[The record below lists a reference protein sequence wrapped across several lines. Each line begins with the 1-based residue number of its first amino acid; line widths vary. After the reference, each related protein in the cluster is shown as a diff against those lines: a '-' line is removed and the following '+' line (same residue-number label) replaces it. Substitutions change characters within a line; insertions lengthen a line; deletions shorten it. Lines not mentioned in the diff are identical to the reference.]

1 MRPLKL
7 TISGF
12 GPYAGTQEL
21 DFSRLGTGGLYLITG
36 DTGAG
41 KTTIFDAITYALFG
55 EASGDSRDAS
65 MLRSKY
71 AAPDTPTYVELTFD
85 YGGKSYQVKRSPEY
99 TRAKTRGTGNTK
111 QAATAELIYPD
122 GNVVTKLKEVNT
134 AIRDI
139 IGLTRAQFSQI
150 AMISQGDF
158 RKLLQAGTEERQ
170 KIFRDIF
177 RTKFYDLLQSK
188 LKENVLAVG
197 REKDEISRSIGQYMH
212 SVTCKED
219 SVYSPDVEKARA
231 GQLPMA
237 EFQKV
242 LEAILEEDTGAEKKL
257 DSDLDAVEKELDAVK
272 EQLTK
277 AEAYQKEKT
286 ELFGKQEQERA
297 LSTQLQEAKGAKD
310 AAKDTEP
317 QQRELTNRLAQ
328 WELLLPKYDDLN
340 TLEAKLTTAKKDLA
354 DAMRKRET
362 AQALQAQLNV
372 EIQSLKEEHSQLSSA
387 EAQKERFSNQL
398 SNANERKEKFTKL
411 LSEIKSFN
419 AEQEKLNELQQAFQ
433 AALATSSRLLQIYN
447 DKNTAFLREQAGMM
461 ASNLEEGKPCPVCG
475 SIHHPV
481 LAALSQDA
489 PSEADVK
496 HAKKKYEDA
505 DKETQLASQKASK
518 QNGTVETARG
528 ALLKTVSDLLPG
540 TSLEEASAAAE
551 KNANALQEEI
561 DGLKK
566 ELAEMEKSIQRKQE
580 LDTQIPGKEKKYQE
594 AANDY
599 TDADT
604 EIKVLSG
611 SIDTLETRIA
621 ELRSELPFPDKA
633 AAKAQQEADREQLD
647 KLKQAQAEANEK
659 YSACDKELTGVR
671 SAIAQLGQQLAD
683 QPEWDTEAL
692 TTQKNDMTL
701 RRDKLRKAQ
710 EDVRHRNK
718 NNTTAKNNIHDNA
731 SVLADLEQQYA
742 WMKALSDTAN
752 GDVSGKQKI
761 KLETYIQRAYFD
773 QILMRANIR
782 LQKMSGGQYD
792 LKRRD
797 TVDGYKSQSGLE
809 LDIVDHI
816 NASERSVN
824 TLSGGESFLA
834 SLALALGLSDEVQMS
849 TGIRLDTLFVDEG
862 FGSLD
867 PEALNKAYNTLASL
881 TEGNRLVGI
890 ISHVAELK
898 ERIDRQIVVSK
909 KPSGGSTAEIIA

>member
-197 REKDEISRSIGQYMH
+197 REKDEISRSIGQYMR

-219 SVYSPDVEKARA
+219 SVYSPDAEKARA

-242 LEAILEEDTGAEKKL
+242 LEAILKEDADTQKQL

-277 AEAYQKEKT
+277 AEAYQKAKT

-518 QNGTVETARG
+518 QNGTVETARE

-540 TSLEEASAAAE
+540 TSLEEASAAAKKE
-551 KNANALQEEI
+551 AAEI
-561 DGLKK
+561 QSEINGLNK
-566 ELAEMEKSIQRKQE
+566 ELAEIKEKIQRKQALE
-580 LDTQIPGKEKKYQE
+580 KQIPSKEEEYQK
-594 AANDY
+594 AVNAY

-604 EIKVLSG
+604 KIKLCNG
-611 SIDTLETRIA
+611 SIEALQTQAD

-633 AAKAQQEADREQLD
+633 AAEAQQEADREQLD

-659 YSACDKELTGVR
+659 YSAYDKELTVVQ
-671 SAIAQLGQQLAD
+671 SAIAQLNQRLAD
-683 QPEWDTEAL
+683 QPEWDAEALNEQKEAL
-692 TTQKNDMTL
+692 T
-701 RRDKLRKAQ
+701 LRKTELRNAHGNVSYRITANTGARDHIAAQ
-710 EDVRHRNK
+710 
-718 NNTTAKNNIHDNA
+718 A
-731 SVLADLEQQYA
+731 STLADLEQQYA

-909 KPSGGSTAEIIA
+909 KPSGGSTAEIIV

>member
-1 MRPLKL
+1 MRPLRL

-55 EASGDSRDAS
+55 EASGDSRNAS

-197 REKDEISRSIGQYMH
+197 REKDEIFRSIGQYMH

-362 AQALQAQLNV
+362 AQALQAQLNA

-387 EAQKERFSNQL
+387 EAQKERFSNRL
-398 SNANERKEKFTKL
+398 SNASDRKEKFTKL
-411 LSEIKSFN
+411 LSEIKDFN

-433 AALATSSRLLQIYN
+433 AALATSSRFLQVYN

-518 QNGTVETARG
+518 QNGTVETARE

-540 TSLEEASAAAE
+540 TSLEEASAAAKKE
-551 KNANALQEEI
+551 AAEI
-561 DGLKK
+561 QSEINGLNK
-566 ELAEMEKSIQRKQE
+566 ELAEIKEKIQRKQALE
-580 LDTQIPGKEKKYQE
+580 KQIPSKEEEYQK
-594 AANDY
+594 AVNAY

-604 EIKVLSG
+604 KIKLCNG
-611 SIDTLETRIA
+611 SIEALQTQAD

-633 AAKAQQEADREQLD
+633 AAKAQQETDREQLD

-659 YSACDKELTGVR
+659 YSAYDKELTGVR

-692 TTQKNDMTL
+692 NEQKEALTL
-701 RRDKLRKAQ
+701 RKTELRNAQGNVSYRITANTGARDHIAAQ
-710 EDVRHRNK
+710 
-718 NNTTAKNNIHDNA
+718 A
-731 SVLADLEQQYA
+731 STLADLEQQYA

-761 KLETYIQRAYFD
+761 KLETYIQGAYFD

-909 KPSGGSTAEIIA
+909 KPSGGSTAEIIV

>member
-111 QAATAELIYPD
+111 QAATAELIYPN

-219 SVYSPDVEKARA
+219 SVYSPDAEKARA

-297 LSTQLQEAKGAKD
+297 LSTQLQETKGAKD

-398 SNANERKEKFTKL
+398 SNANDRKEKFTKL

-518 QNGTVETARG
+518 QNGTVETARE

-540 TSLEEASAAAE
+540 TSLEEASAAAKKE
-551 KNANALQEEI
+551 AAEI
-561 DGLKK
+561 QSEINGLNK
-566 ELAEMEKSIQRKQE
+566 ELAEIKEKIQRKQALE
-580 LDTQIPGKEKKYQE
+580 KQIPSKEEEYQK
-594 AANDY
+594 AVNAY

-604 EIKVLSG
+604 KIKLCNG
-611 SIDTLETRIA
+611 SIEALQMQAD

-659 YSACDKELTGVR
+659 YSAYDKELTGVR

-692 TTQKNDMTL
+692 NEQKEALTL
-701 RRDKLRKAQ
+701 RKTELRNAQGNVSYRITANTGARDHIAAQ
-710 EDVRHRNK
+710 
-718 NNTTAKNNIHDNA
+718 A
-731 SVLADLEQQYA
+731 STLADLEQQYA

-761 KLETYIQRAYFD
+761 KLETYIQGAYFD

-909 KPSGGSTAEIIA
+909 KPSGGSTAEIIV

>member
-36 DTGAG
+36 DTGSG

-398 SNANERKEKFTKL
+398 SNASDRKEKFTKL

-518 QNGTVETARG
+518 QNGTVETARE

-540 TSLEEASAAAE
+540 TSLEEASAAAKKE
-551 KNANALQEEI
+551 AAEI
-561 DGLKK
+561 QSEINGLNK
-566 ELAEMEKSIQRKQE
+566 ELAEIKEKIQRKQALE
-580 LDTQIPGKEKKYQE
+580 KQIPSKEEEYQK
-594 AANDY
+594 AVNAY

-604 EIKVLSG
+604 KIKLCNG
-611 SIDTLETRIA
+611 SIEALQTQAD

-671 SAIAQLGQQLAD
+671 SAIAQLSQQLAD

-692 TTQKNDMTL
+692 NEQKEALTL
-701 RRDKLRKAQ
+701 RKTELRNAQGNVSYRITANTGARDHIAAQ
-710 EDVRHRNK
+710 
-718 NNTTAKNNIHDNA
+718 A
-731 SVLADLEQQYA
+731 STLADLEQQYA

-797 TVDGYKSQSGLE
+797 TVDGYKSQSGLD

-909 KPSGGSTAEIIA
+909 KPSGGSTAEIVV

>member
-85 YGGKSYQVKRSPEY
+85 YGGKSYQVRRSPEY

-197 REKDEISRSIGQYMH
+197 REKDEISRSIGQYMR

-219 SVYSPDVEKARA
+219 SVYSPDAEKAQA

-242 LEAILEEDTGAEKKL
+242 LEAILKEDADTQKQL

-277 AEAYQKEKT
+277 AEAYQKAKT

-328 WELLLPKYDDLN
+328 WALLLPKYDDLN

-518 QNGTVETARG
+518 QNGTVETARE

-540 TSLEEASAAAE
+540 TSLEDASAAAKKE
-551 KNANALQEEI
+551 AAEI
-561 DGLKK
+561 QSEINGLNK
-566 ELAEMEKSIQRKQE
+566 ELAEIKEKIQRKQALE
-580 LDTQIPGKEKKYQE
+580 KQIPSKEEEYQK
-594 AANDY
+594 AVNAY

-604 EIKVLSG
+604 KIKLCNG
-611 SIDTLETRIA
+611 SIEALQTQAD
-621 ELRSELPFPDKA
+621 ELRSELPSPDKA

-659 YSACDKELTGVR
+659 YSAYDKELTGVR

-692 TTQKNDMTL
+692 NEQKEALTL
-701 RRDKLRKAQ
+701 RKTELRNAHGNVSYRITANTGARDHIAAQ
-710 EDVRHRNK
+710 
-718 NNTTAKNNIHDNA
+718 A
-731 SVLADLEQQYA
+731 STLADLEQQYA

-909 KPSGGSTAEIIA
+909 KPSGGSTAEIVM

>member
-21 DFSRLGTGGLYLITG
+21 DFSRLGTDGLYLITG

-85 YGGKSYQVKRSPEY
+85 YGGKSYQVRRSPEY

-111 QAATAELIYPD
+111 QAATAELIYPN

-197 REKDEISRSIGQYMH
+197 REKDEISRSIGQYMR

-219 SVYSPDVEKARA
+219 SVYSPDAEKARA

-242 LEAILEEDTGAEKKL
+242 LEAILKEDADTQKQL

-277 AEAYQKEKT
+277 AEAYQRAKT

-310 AAKDTEP
+310 TAKDTEP

-340 TLEAKLTTAKKDLA
+340 ALEAKLTTAKKDLA

-387 EAQKERFSNQL
+387 AAQKERFSNQL
-398 SNANERKEKFTKL
+398 SNASDRKEKFTKL

-518 QNGTVETARG
+518 QNGTVETVRE

-540 TSLEEASAAAE
+540 TSLEEASAAAKKE
-551 KNANALQEEI
+551 AAEI
-561 DGLKK
+561 QSEINGLNK
-566 ELAEMEKSIQRKQE
+566 ELAEIKEKIQRKQALE
-580 LDTQIPGKEKKYQE
+580 KQIPSKEEEYQK
-594 AANDY
+594 AVNAY

-604 EIKVLSG
+604 KIKLCNG
-611 SIDTLETRIA
+611 SIEALQTQAD

-633 AAKAQQEADREQLD
+633 AAEAQQEADREQLD

-659 YSACDKELTGVR
+659 YSAYDKELTVVQ
-671 SAIAQLGQQLAD
+671 SAIAQLNQRLAD
-683 QPEWDTEAL
+683 QPEWDAEALNEQKEAL
-692 TTQKNDMTL
+692 T
-701 RRDKLRKAQ
+701 LRKTELRNAHGNVSYRITANTGARDHIAAQ
-710 EDVRHRNK
+710 
-718 NNTTAKNNIHDNA
+718 A
-731 SVLADLEQQYA
+731 STLADLEQQYA

-909 KPSGGSTAEIIA
+909 KPSGGSTAEIIV

>member
-85 YGGKSYQVKRSPEY
+85 YGGKSYQVRRSPEY

-122 GNVVTKLKEVNT
+122 GNIVTKLKEVNT

-197 REKDEISRSIGQYMH
+197 REKDEIFRSIGQYMH

-219 SVYSPDVEKARA
+219 SVYSPDAEKARA

-242 LEAILEEDTGAEKKL
+242 LEAILEEDTSAEKKL

-272 EQLTK
+272 EQLAK

-286 ELFGKQEQERA
+286 ELFGKQEQERV

-387 EAQKERFSNQL
+387 EAQKERLSNRL

-433 AALATSSRLLQIYN
+433 AALATSSRFLQVYN
-447 DKNTAFLREQAGMM
+447 DKNAAFLREQAGMM

-518 QNGTVETARG
+518 QNGTVETARE

-540 TSLEEASAAAE
+540 TSLEDASAAAE

-566 ELAEMEKSIQRKQE
+566 ELAEIKEKIQRKQALE
-580 LDTQIPGKEKKYQE
+580 KQIPSKEEEYQK
-594 AANDY
+594 AVNAY

-604 EIKVLSG
+604 KIKLCNG
-611 SIDTLETRIA
+611 SIEALQTQAD
-621 ELRSELPFPDKA
+621 ELRSELPFSDKA

-659 YSACDKELTGVR
+659 YSAYDKELTVVQ
-671 SAIAQLGQQLAD
+671 SAITQLNQWLAD

-692 TTQKNDMTL
+692 TTQKNDMTS

-761 KLETYIQRAYFD
+761 KLETYIQGAYFD

-909 KPSGGSTAEIIA
+909 KPSGGSTAEIIV

>member
-85 YGGKSYQVKRSPEY
+85 YGRKSYQVKRSPEY

-197 REKDEISRSIGQYMH
+197 REKDEISRSIGQYMR

-219 SVYSPDVEKARA
+219 SVYSPDAEKARA

-242 LEAILEEDTGAEKKL
+242 LEAILKEDADTQKQL

-277 AEAYQKEKT
+277 AEAYQKAKT

-372 EIQSLKEEHSQLSSA
+372 EIQSLKEKHSQLSSA

-398 SNANERKEKFTKL
+398 SNASDRKEKFTKL
-411 LSEIKSFN
+411 LSEIKDFN

-433 AALATSSRLLQIYN
+433 AALATSSRFLQVYN

-518 QNGTVETARG
+518 QNGTVETARE

-540 TSLEEASAAAE
+540 TSLEEASAAAKKE
-551 KNANALQEEI
+551 AAEI
-561 DGLKK
+561 QSEINGLNK
-566 ELAEMEKSIQRKQE
+566 ELAEIKEKIQRKQALE
-580 LDTQIPGKEKKYQE
+580 KQIPSKEEEYQK
-594 AANDY
+594 AVNAY

-604 EIKVLSG
+604 KIKLCNG
-611 SIDTLETRIA
+611 SIEALQMQAD

-659 YSACDKELTGVR
+659 YSAYDKELTGVR

-692 TTQKNDMTL
+692 NEQKEALTL
-701 RRDKLRKAQ
+701 RKSELRNAQGNVSYRITANTGARDHIAAQ
-710 EDVRHRNK
+710 
-718 NNTTAKNNIHDNA
+718 A
-731 SVLADLEQQYA
+731 STLADLEQQYA

-761 KLETYIQRAYFD
+761 KLETYIQGAYFD

-909 KPSGGSTAEIIA
+909 KPSGGSTAEIIV

>member
-71 AAPDTPTYVELTFD
+71 AAPDAPTYVELTFD
-85 YGGKSYQVKRSPEY
+85 YGGKSYQVKRSPKY

-111 QAATAELIYPD
+111 QAATAELVYPN

-197 REKDEISRSIGQYMH
+197 REKDEISRSIGQYMR

-242 LEAILEEDTGAEKKL
+242 LEAIWEEDTGAEKKL

-387 EAQKERFSNQL
+387 EAQKERLSNQL
-398 SNANERKEKFTKL
+398 GNASDRKEKFTKL

-447 DKNTAFLREQAGMM
+447 DKNAAFLREQAGMM
-461 ASNLEEGKPCPVCG
+461 ASNLEEGNPCPVCG

-518 QNGTVETARG
+518 QNGTVETARE

-540 TSLEEASAAAE
+540 TSLEEASAAAKKE
-551 KNANALQEEI
+551 AAEI
-561 DGLKK
+561 QSEINGLNK
-566 ELAEMEKSIQRKQE
+566 ELAEIKEKIQRKQALE
-580 LDTQIPGKEKKYQE
+580 KQIPSKEEEYQK
-594 AANDY
+594 AVNAY

-604 EIKVLSG
+604 KIKLCNG
-611 SIDTLETRIA
+611 SIEALQTQAD
-621 ELRSELPFPDKA
+621 ELRSELPSPDKA

-659 YSACDKELTGVR
+659 YSAYDKELTGVR

-692 TTQKNDMTL
+692 NEQKEALTL
-701 RRDKLRKAQ
+701 RKTELRNAQGNVSYRITANTGARDHIAAQ
-710 EDVRHRNK
+710 
-718 NNTTAKNNIHDNA
+718 A
-731 SVLADLEQQYA
+731 STLADLEQQYA

-761 KLETYIQRAYFD
+761 KLETYIQGAYFD

-909 KPSGGSTAEIIA
+909 KPSGGSTAEIIV

>member
-21 DFSRLGTGGLYLITG
+21 AFSRLGTGGLYLITG

-111 QAATAELIYPD
+111 HAATAELIYPN

-197 REKDEISRSIGQYMH
+197 REKDEISRSIGQYMR

-219 SVYSPDVEKARA
+219 SVYSPDAEKARA

-242 LEAILEEDTGAEKKL
+242 LEAILKEDADTQKQL

-277 AEAYQKEKT
+277 AEVYQKAKT

-297 LSTQLQEAKGAKD
+297 LSTQLQEVKDAKD

-354 DAMRKRET
+354 DAMRKHET

-411 LSEIKSFN
+411 LSEIKDFN

-518 QNGTVETARG
+518 QNGTVETARE

-540 TSLEEASAAAE
+540 TSLEEASAAA
-551 KNANALQEEI
+551 
-561 DGLKK
+561 KK
-566 ELAEMEKSIQRKQE
+566 
-580 LDTQIPGKEKKYQE
+580 
-594 AANDY
+594 
-599 TDADT
+599 
-604 EIKVLSG
+604 
-611 SIDTLETRIA
+611 
-621 ELRSELPFPDKA
+621 RSSRDSVRN
-633 AAKAQQEADREQLD
+633 QW
-647 KLKQAQAEANEK
+647 LKQRT
-659 YSACDKELTGVR
+659 C
-671 SAIAQLGQQLAD
+671 
-683 QPEWDTEAL
+683 
-692 TTQKNDMTL
+692 
-701 RRDKLRKAQ
+701 
-710 EDVRHRNK
+710 RN
-718 NNTTAKNNIHDNA
+718 
-731 SVLADLEQQYA
+731 
-742 WMKALSDTAN
+742 
-752 GDVSGKQKI
+752 
-761 KLETYIQRAYFD
+761 
-773 QILMRANIR
+773 
-782 LQKMSGGQYD
+782 
-792 LKRRD
+792 
-797 TVDGYKSQSGLE
+797 
-809 LDIVDHI
+809 
-816 NASERSVN
+816 
-824 TLSGGESFLA
+824 
-834 SLALALGLSDEVQMS
+834 
-849 TGIRLDTLFVDEG
+849 
-862 FGSLD
+862 
-867 PEALNKAYNTLASL
+867 
-881 TEGNRLVGI
+881 
-890 ISHVAELK
+890 
-898 ERIDRQIVVSK
+898 
-909 KPSGGSTAEIIA
+909 

>member
-1 MRPLKL
+1 MRPLRL

-387 EAQKERFSNQL
+387 EAQKERLSNQL
-398 SNANERKEKFTKL
+398 GNASDRKEKFTKL

-518 QNGTVETARG
+518 QNGTVETARE

-540 TSLEEASAAAE
+540 TSLEEASAAAKKE
-551 KNANALQEEI
+551 AAEI
-561 DGLKK
+561 QSEINGLNK
-566 ELAEMEKSIQRKQE
+566 ELAEIKEKIQRKQALE
-580 LDTQIPGKEKKYQE
+580 KQIPSKEEEYQK
-594 AANDY
+594 AVNAY

-604 EIKVLSG
+604 KIKLCNG
-611 SIDTLETRIA
+611 SIEALQTQAD
-621 ELRSELPFPDKA
+621 ELRSELPSPDKA

-659 YSACDKELTGVR
+659 YSAYDKELTGVR

-692 TTQKNDMTL
+692 NEQKEALTL
-701 RRDKLRKAQ
+701 RKTELRNAQGNVSYRITANTGARDHIAAQ
-710 EDVRHRNK
+710 
-718 NNTTAKNNIHDNA
+718 A
-731 SVLADLEQQYA
+731 STLADLEQQYA

-761 KLETYIQRAYFD
+761 KLETYIQGAYFD

-909 KPSGGSTAEIIA
+909 KPSGGSTAEIIV

>member
-71 AAPDTPTYVELTFD
+71 AAPDAPTYVELTFD

-111 QAATAELIYPD
+111 QAATAELIYPN

-197 REKDEISRSIGQYMH
+197 REKDEISRSIGQYMR

-387 EAQKERFSNQL
+387 EAQKERLSNQL
-398 SNANERKEKFTKL
+398 GNASDRKEKFTKL

-518 QNGTVETARG
+518 QNGTVETARE

-540 TSLEEASAAAE
+540 TSLEDASAAAKKE
-551 KNANALQEEI
+551 AAEI
-561 DGLKK
+561 QSEINGLSK
-566 ELAEMEKSIQRKQE
+566 ELAEIKEKIQRKQALE
-580 LDTQIPGKEKKYQE
+580 KQIPSKEEEYQK
-594 AANDY
+594 AVNAY

-604 EIKVLSG
+604 KIKLCNG
-611 SIDTLETRIA
+611 SIEALQTQAD
-621 ELRSELPFPDKA
+621 ELRSGLPFPDKA

-659 YSACDKELTGVR
+659 YSAYDKELTGVR

-692 TTQKNDMTL
+692 NEQKEALTL
-701 RRDKLRKAQ
+701 RKTELRNAQGNVSYRITANTGARDHIAAQ
-710 EDVRHRNK
+710 
-718 NNTTAKNNIHDNA
+718 A
-731 SVLADLEQQYA
+731 STLADLEQQYA

-909 KPSGGSTAEIIA
+909 KPSGGSTAEIIV

>member
-85 YGGKSYQVKRSPEY
+85 YGGKSYQVRRSPEY

-197 REKDEISRSIGQYMH
+197 REKDEISRSIGQYMR

-219 SVYSPDVEKARA
+219 SVYSPDAEKAQA

-242 LEAILEEDTGAEKKL
+242 LEAILKEDADTQKQL

-277 AEAYQKEKT
+277 AEAYQKAKT

-328 WELLLPKYDDLN
+328 WALLLPKYDDLN

-518 QNGTVETARG
+518 QNGTVETARE

-540 TSLEEASAAAE
+540 TSLEDASAAAKKE
-551 KNANALQEEI
+551 AAEI
-561 DGLKK
+561 QSEINGLNK
-566 ELAEMEKSIQRKQE
+566 ELAEIKEKIQRKQALE
-580 LDTQIPGKEKKYQE
+580 KQIPSKEEEYQK
-594 AANDY
+594 AVNAY

-604 EIKVLSG
+604 KIKLCNG
-611 SIDTLETRIA
+611 SIEALQTQAD
-621 ELRSELPFPDKA
+621 ELRSELPSPDKA

-659 YSACDKELTGVR
+659 YSAYDKELTGVR

-692 TTQKNDMTL
+692 NEQKEALTL
-701 RRDKLRKAQ
+701 RKTELRNAHGNVSYRITANTGARDHIAAQ
-710 EDVRHRNK
+710 
-718 NNTTAKNNIHDNA
+718 A
-731 SVLADLEQQYA
+731 STLADLEQQYA

-890 ISHVAELK
+890 ISHVEELK

-909 KPSGGSTAEIIA
+909 KPSGGSTAEIIV

>member
-1 MRPLKL
+1 MRPLRL

-71 AAPDTPTYVELTFD
+71 AAPDAPTYVELTFD

-111 QAATAELIYPD
+111 QAATAELIYPN

-197 REKDEISRSIGQYMH
+197 REKDEISRNIGQYMH

-219 SVYSPDVEKARA
+219 SVYSPDAEKARA

-310 AAKDTEP
+310 TAKDTEP

-398 SNANERKEKFTKL
+398 SNASDRKEKFTKL

-461 ASNLEEGKPCPVCG
+461 ASNLEEGKSCPVCG

-518 QNGTVETARG
+518 QNGTVETARE

-540 TSLEEASAAAE
+540 TSLEEASAAAKKE
-551 KNANALQEEI
+551 AAEI
-561 DGLKK
+561 QSEINGLNK
-566 ELAEMEKSIQRKQE
+566 ELAEIKEKIQRKQALE
-580 LDTQIPGKEKKYQE
+580 KQIPSKEEEYQK
-594 AANDY
+594 AVNAY

-604 EIKVLSG
+604 KIKLCNG
-611 SIDTLETRIA
+611 SIEALQMQAD

-659 YSACDKELTGVR
+659 YSAYDKELTGVR

-692 TTQKNDMTL
+692 NEQKEALTL
-701 RRDKLRKAQ
+701 RKTEIRNAQGNVSYRITANTGARDHIAAQ
-710 EDVRHRNK
+710 
-718 NNTTAKNNIHDNA
+718 A
-731 SVLADLEQQYA
+731 STLADLEQQYA

-761 KLETYIQRAYFD
+761 KLETYIQGAYFD

-909 KPSGGSTAEIIA
+909 KPSGGSTAEIIV

>member
-71 AAPDTPTYVELTFD
+71 AAPDAPTYVELTFD

-197 REKDEISRSIGQYMH
+197 REKDEISRSIGQYMR

-219 SVYSPDVEKARA
+219 SVYSPDAERARA

-242 LEAILEEDTGAEKKL
+242 LEAILKEDADTQKQL

-277 AEAYQKEKT
+277 AEAYQKAKT

-354 DAMRKRET
+354 DAVRKRET

-398 SNANERKEKFTKL
+398 GNASDRKEKFTKL
-411 LSEIKSFN
+411 LSEIKDFN

-496 HAKKKYEDA
+496 HAKKEYEDA

-518 QNGTVETARG
+518 QNGTVETARE

-540 TSLEEASAAAE
+540 TSLEEASAAA
-551 KNANALQEEI
+551 
-561 DGLKK
+561 KK
-566 ELAEMEKSIQRKQE
+566 EAAEIQSEINGLNKELTEIKEKIQRKQALE
-580 LDTQIPGKEKKYQE
+580 KQIPSKEEEYQK
-594 AANDY
+594 AVNAY

-604 EIKVLSG
+604 KIKLCNG
-611 SIDTLETRIA
+611 SIEALQTQAD
-621 ELRSELPFPDKA
+621 ELRSELPSPDKA
-633 AAKAQQEADREQLD
+633 AAKAQQKADREQLD
-647 KLKQAQAEANEK
+647 KLKQVQAEANEE
-659 YSACDKELTGVR
+659 YSACDKELTVVQ
-671 SAIAQLGQQLAD
+671 SAITQLNQRLAD

-692 TTQKNDMTL
+692 NEQKEALTL
-701 RRDKLRKAQ
+701 RKTELRNAHGNVSYRITANTGARDHIAAQ
-710 EDVRHRNK
+710 
-718 NNTTAKNNIHDNA
+718 A
-731 SVLADLEQQYA
+731 STLADLEQQYA

-761 KLETYIQRAYFD
+761 KLETYIQGAYFD

-792 LKRRD
+792 MKRRD

-834 SLALALGLSDEVQMS
+834 SLALAMGLSDEVQMS

-909 KPSGGSTAEIIA
+909 KPSGGSTAEIIV

>member
-21 DFSRLGTGGLYLITG
+21 DFSRLGTDGLYLITG

-85 YGGKSYQVKRSPEY
+85 YGGKSYQVRRSPEY

-111 QAATAELIYPD
+111 QAATAELIYPN

-134 AIRDI
+134 SIRDI

-197 REKDEISRSIGQYMH
+197 REKDEISRSIGQYMR

-219 SVYSPDVEKARA
+219 SVYSPDAEKARA

-242 LEAILEEDTGAEKKL
+242 LEAILKEDADTQKQL

-277 AEAYQKEKT
+277 AEAYQRAKT

-310 AAKDTEP
+310 TAKDTEP

-340 TLEAKLTTAKKDLA
+340 ALEAKLTTAKKDLA

-398 SNANERKEKFTKL
+398 SNASDRKEKFTKL

-518 QNGTVETARG
+518 QNGTVETVRE

-540 TSLEEASAAAE
+540 TSLEEASAAAKKE
-551 KNANALQEEI
+551 AAEI
-561 DGLKK
+561 QSEINGLNK
-566 ELAEMEKSIQRKQE
+566 ELAEIKEKIQRKQALE
-580 LDTQIPGKEKKYQE
+580 KQIPSKEEEYQK
-594 AANDY
+594 AVNAY

-604 EIKVLSG
+604 KIKLCNG
-611 SIDTLETRIA
+611 SIEALQTQAD

-633 AAKAQQEADREQLD
+633 AAEAQQEADREQLD

-659 YSACDKELTGVR
+659 YSAYDKELTVVQ
-671 SAIAQLGQQLAD
+671 SAIAQLNQRLAD
-683 QPEWDTEAL
+683 QPEWDAEALNEQKEAL
-692 TTQKNDMTL
+692 T
-701 RRDKLRKAQ
+701 LRKTELRNAHGNVSYRITANTGARDHIAAQ
-710 EDVRHRNK
+710 
-718 NNTTAKNNIHDNA
+718 A
-731 SVLADLEQQYA
+731 STLADLEQQYA

-909 KPSGGSTAEIIA
+909 KPSGGSTAEIIV

>member
-71 AAPDTPTYVELTFD
+71 AAPDAPTYVELTFD

-219 SVYSPDVEKARA
+219 SVYSPDVKKARA

-237 EFQKV
+237 EFQEV
-242 LEAILEEDTGAEKKL
+242 LEAILEEDTDAEKKL

-277 AEAYQKEKT
+277 AEAYQKAKT

-297 LSTQLQEAKGAKD
+297 LSTQLQEAKDAKD
-310 AAKDTEP
+310 AAKDTDP

-411 LSEIKSFN
+411 LSEIKGFN

-447 DKNTAFLREQAGMM
+447 DKNAAFLREQAGMM

-496 HAKKKYEDA
+496 RAKKKYEDA

-518 QNGTVETARG
+518 QNGTVETAREV
-528 ALLKTVSDLLPG
+528 LLKTVSDLLPG

-599 TDADT
+599 SDADT

-647 KLKQAQAEANEK
+647 KLKQVQAEANEK

-671 SAIAQLGQQLAD
+671 SAIAQLSQQLAD

-692 TTQKNDMTL
+692 NEQKEALTL
-701 RRDKLRKAQ
+701 RKTELRNAHGNVSYRITANTGARDHIAAQ
-710 EDVRHRNK
+710 
-718 NNTTAKNNIHDNA
+718 A
-731 SVLADLEQQYA
+731 STLADLEQQYA

-752 GDVSGKQKI
+752 GDVRGKQKI
-761 KLETYIQRAYFD
+761 KLETYIQGAYFD

-898 ERIDRQIVVSK
+898 ERSDRQIVVSK
-909 KPSGGSTAEIIA
+909 KPSGGSTAEIIV

>member
-111 QAATAELIYPD
+111 QAATAELIYPN

-219 SVYSPDVEKARA
+219 SVYSPDAEKARA

-277 AEAYQKEKT
+277 AEAYQEEKT

-340 TLEAKLTTAKKDLA
+340 TLEAKLTTAIKDLA

-387 EAQKERFSNQL
+387 EAQKERFSNRL
-398 SNANERKEKFTKL
+398 SNARDRKEKFTKL
-411 LSEIKSFN
+411 LSEIKDFN

-518 QNGTVETARG
+518 QNGTVETARE

-540 TSLEEASAAAE
+540 TSLEEASAAA
-551 KNANALQEEI
+551 
-561 DGLKK
+561 KK
-566 ELAEMEKSIQRKQE
+566 E
-580 LDTQIPGKEKKYQE
+580 
-594 AANDY
+594 AA
-599 TDADT
+599 
-604 EIKVLSG
+604 
-611 SIDTLETRIA
+611 
-621 ELRSELPFPDKA
+621 
-633 AAKAQQEADREQLD
+633 
-647 KLKQAQAEANEK
+647 
-659 YSACDKELTGVR
+659 
-671 SAIAQLGQQLAD
+671 
-683 QPEWDTEAL
+683 
-692 TTQKNDMTL
+692 
-701 RRDKLRKAQ
+701 
-710 EDVRHRNK
+710 
-718 NNTTAKNNIHDNA
+718 
-731 SVLADLEQQYA
+731 
-742 WMKALSDTAN
+742 
-752 GDVSGKQKI
+752 
-761 KLETYIQRAYFD
+761 
-773 QILMRANIR
+773 
-782 LQKMSGGQYD
+782 
-792 LKRRD
+792 
-797 TVDGYKSQSGLE
+797 
-809 LDIVDHI
+809 
-816 NASERSVN
+816 
-824 TLSGGESFLA
+824 
-834 SLALALGLSDEVQMS
+834 
-849 TGIRLDTLFVDEG
+849 
-862 FGSLD
+862 
-867 PEALNKAYNTLASL
+867 
-881 TEGNRLVGI
+881 
-890 ISHVAELK
+890 
-898 ERIDRQIVVSK
+898 
-909 KPSGGSTAEIIA
+909 

>member
-71 AAPDTPTYVELTFD
+71 AAPDAPTYVELTFD

-219 SVYSPDVEKARA
+219 SVYSPDVKKARA

-237 EFQKV
+237 EFQEV
-242 LEAILEEDTGAEKKL
+242 LEAILEEDTDAEKKL

-277 AEAYQKEKT
+277 AEAYQKAKT

-297 LSTQLQEAKGAKD
+297 LSTQLQEAKDAKD
-310 AAKDTEP
+310 AAKDTDP

-411 LSEIKSFN
+411 LSEIKGFN

-447 DKNTAFLREQAGMM
+447 DKNAAFLREQAGMM

-496 HAKKKYEDA
+496 RAKKKYEDA

-518 QNGTVETARG
+518 QNGTVETAREV
-528 ALLKTVSDLLPG
+528 LLKTVSDLLPG

-599 TDADT
+599 SDADT

-647 KLKQAQAEANEK
+647 KLKQVQAEANEK

-671 SAIAQLGQQLAD
+671 SAIAQLSQQLAD

-692 TTQKNDMTL
+692 NEQKEALTL
-701 RRDKLRKAQ
+701 RKTELRNAHGNVSYRITANTGARDHIAAQ
-710 EDVRHRNK
+710 
-718 NNTTAKNNIHDNA
+718 A
-731 SVLADLEQQYA
+731 STLADLEQQYA

-752 GDVSGKQKI
+752 GDVRGKQKI
-761 KLETYIQRAYFD
+761 KLETYIQGAYFD

-898 ERIDRQIVVSK
+898 ERSDRQIVVSK

>member
-36 DTGAG
+36 DTGSG

-85 YGGKSYQVKRSPEY
+85 YGGKSYQVRRSPEY

-122 GNVVTKLKEVNT
+122 GNVVTKLKDVNT

-387 EAQKERFSNQL
+387 EAQKERLSNQL

-518 QNGTVETARG
+518 QNGTVETARE

-540 TSLEEASAAAE
+540 TSLEDASAAAE

-659 YSACDKELTGVR
+659 YSAYDKELTGVR

-692 TTQKNDMTL
+692 NEQKEALTL
-701 RRDKLRKAQ
+701 RKTELRNAQGNVSYRITANTGARDHIAAQ
-710 EDVRHRNK
+710 
-718 NNTTAKNNIHDNA
+718 A
-731 SVLADLEQQYA
+731 STLADLEQQYA

-909 KPSGGSTAEIIA
+909 KPSGGSTAEIIV

>member
-71 AAPDTPTYVELTFD
+71 AAPDAPTYVELTFD

-111 QAATAELIYPD
+111 QAATAELIYPN

-177 RTKFYDLLQSK
+177 RTKFYDLLQSR

-197 REKDEISRSIGQYMH
+197 REKDEISRSIGQYMR

-219 SVYSPDVEKARA
+219 SVYSPDAEKARA

-242 LEAILEEDTGAEKKL
+242 LEAILKEDADTQKQL

-277 AEAYQKEKT
+277 AEACQKAKT

-387 EAQKERFSNQL
+387 EAQKERLSNQL

-433 AALATSSRLLQIYN
+433 AALATSSRFLQVYN

-475 SIHHPV
+475 SIRHPV

-518 QNGTVETARG
+518 QNGTVETARE
-528 ALLKTVSDLLPG
+528 ALLKTIFDLLPG

-659 YSACDKELTGVR
+659 YSASDKELTVVQ
-671 SAIAQLGQQLAD
+671 SAITQLSQRLAD

-692 TTQKNDMTL
+692 NEQKEALTL
-701 RRDKLRKAQ
+701 RKTELRNAQGNVSYRITANTGARDHIAAQ
-710 EDVRHRNK
+710 
-718 NNTTAKNNIHDNA
+718 A
-731 SVLADLEQQYA
+731 STLADLEQQYA

-761 KLETYIQRAYFD
+761 KLETYIQGAYFD

-909 KPSGGSTAEIIA
+909 KTSGGSTAEIIV

>member
-85 YGGKSYQVKRSPEY
+85 YGGKSYQVRRSPEY

-277 AEAYQKEKT
+277 AEAYQKAKT

-387 EAQKERFSNQL
+387 EAQKERLSNQL

-518 QNGTVETARG
+518 QNGTVETARE

-540 TSLEEASAAAE
+540 TSLEDASAAAKKE
-551 KNANALQEEI
+551 AAEI
-561 DGLKK
+561 QSEINGLNK
-566 ELAEMEKSIQRKQE
+566 ELAEIKEKIQRKQALE
-580 LDTQIPGKEKKYQE
+580 KQIPSKEEEYQK
-594 AANDY
+594 AVNAY

-604 EIKVLSG
+604 KIKLCNG
-611 SIDTLETRIA
+611 SIEALQTQAD

-659 YSACDKELTGVR
+659 YSAYDKELTGIR

-692 TTQKNDMTL
+692 NEQKEALTL
-701 RRDKLRKAQ
+701 RKTELRNAQGNVSYRITANTGARDHIAAQ
-710 EDVRHRNK
+710 
-718 NNTTAKNNIHDNA
+718 A
-731 SVLADLEQQYA
+731 STLADLEQQYA

-761 KLETYIQRAYFD
+761 KLETYIQGAYFD

-909 KPSGGSTAEIIA
+909 KPSGGSTAEIIV

>member
-1 MRPLKL
+1 MRPLRL

-197 REKDEISRSIGQYMH
+197 REKDEISRSIGQYMR

-242 LEAILEEDTGAEKKL
+242 LETILKEDADTQKQL

-277 AEAYQKEKT
+277 AEAYQKAKT

-387 EAQKERFSNQL
+387 EAQKERLSNQL
-398 SNANERKEKFTKL
+398 GNASDRKEKFTKL

-433 AALATSSRLLQIYN
+433 AALATSSRFLQVYN
-447 DKNTAFLREQAGMM
+447 DKNAAFLREQAGMM

-518 QNGTVETARG
+518 QNGTVETARE

-540 TSLEEASAAAE
+540 TSLEEASAAAKKE
-551 KNANALQEEI
+551 AAEI
-561 DGLKK
+561 QSEINGLNK
-566 ELAEMEKSIQRKQE
+566 ELAEIKEKIQRKQALE
-580 LDTQIPGKEKKYQE
+580 KQIPSKEEEYQK
-594 AANDY
+594 AVNAY

-604 EIKVLSG
+604 KIKLCNG
-611 SIDTLETRIA
+611 SIEALQTQAD

-659 YSACDKELTGVR
+659 YSAYDKELTGVR

-692 TTQKNDMTL
+692 NEQKEALTL
-701 RRDKLRKAQ
+701 RKTELRNAHGNVSYRITANTGARDHIAAQ
-710 EDVRHRNK
+710 
-718 NNTTAKNNIHDNA
+718 A
-731 SVLADLEQQYA
+731 STLADLEQQYA

-909 KPSGGSTAEIIA
+909 KPSGGSTAEIIV

>member
-111 QAATAELIYPD
+111 QAATAELIYPN

-197 REKDEISRSIGQYMH
+197 REKDEISRSIGQYMR
-212 SVTCKED
+212 SVTCKEN

-237 EFQKV
+237 EFQEV
-242 LEAILEEDTGAEKKL
+242 LEAILEEDAGAEKKL
-257 DSDLDAVEKELDAVK
+257 DSDLVAVEKELDAVK

-277 AEAYQKEKT
+277 AEAYQKAKT

-297 LSTQLQEAKGAKD
+297 LSTQLQKAKGAKD

-387 EAQKERFSNQL
+387 EAQKERL
-398 SNANERKEKFTKL
+398 SNRLGNASDRKEKFTKL

-433 AALATSSRLLQIYN
+433 AALATSSRFLQVYN
-447 DKNTAFLREQAGMM
+447 DKNAAFLREQAGMM

-518 QNGTVETARG
+518 QNGTVETVRE

-540 TSLEEASAAAE
+540 TSLEEASAAAKKE
-551 KNANALQEEI
+551 AAEI
-561 DGLKK
+561 QSEINGLNK
-566 ELAEMEKSIQRKQE
+566 ELAEIKEKIQRKQALE
-580 LDTQIPGKEKKYQE
+580 KQIPSKEEEYQK
-594 AANDY
+594 AVNAY

-604 EIKVLSG
+604 KIKLCNG
-611 SIDTLETRIA
+611 SIEALQTQAD

-633 AAKAQQEADREQLD
+633 AAEAQQEADREQLD

-659 YSACDKELTGVR
+659 YSAYDKELTVVQ
-671 SAIAQLGQQLAD
+671 SAIAQLNQRLAD
-683 QPEWDTEAL
+683 QPEWDAEALNEQKEAL
-692 TTQKNDMTL
+692 T
-701 RRDKLRKAQ
+701 LRKTELRNAHGNVSYRITANTGARDHIAAQ
-710 EDVRHRNK
+710 
-718 NNTTAKNNIHDNA
+718 A
-731 SVLADLEQQYA
+731 STLADLEQQYA

-909 KPSGGSTAEIIA
+909 KPSGGSTAEIIV

>member
-85 YGGKSYQVKRSPEY
+85 YGGKSYQVKRSPEH

-387 EAQKERFSNQL
+387 EAQKERLSNQL
-398 SNANERKEKFTKL
+398 SNANDRKEKFTKL
-411 LSEIKSFN
+411 LSEIKDFN

-518 QNGTVETARG
+518 QNGTVETARK

-540 TSLEEASAAAE
+540 TSLEEASAAAKKE
-551 KNANALQEEI
+551 AAEI
-561 DGLKK
+561 QSEINGLNK
-566 ELAEMEKSIQRKQE
+566 ELAEIKEKIQRKQALE
-580 LDTQIPGKEKKYQE
+580 KQIPSKEEESQK
-594 AANDY
+594 AVNAY

-604 EIKVLSG
+604 KIKLCNG
-611 SIDTLETRIA
+611 SIEALQTQAD

-659 YSACDKELTGVR
+659 YSAYDKELTVVQ

-692 TTQKNDMTL
+692 NEQKEALTL
-701 RRDKLRKAQ
+701 RKTELRNAQGNVSYRITANTGARDHIAAQ
-710 EDVRHRNK
+710 
-718 NNTTAKNNIHDNA
+718 A
-731 SVLADLEQQYA
+731 STLADLEQQYA

-761 KLETYIQRAYFD
+761 KLETYIQGAYFD

-909 KPSGGSTAEIIA
+909 KPSGGSTAEIIV

>member
-71 AAPDTPTYVELTFD
+71 AAPDAPTYVELTFD

-111 QAATAELIYPD
+111 QAATAELIYPN

-197 REKDEISRSIGQYMH
+197 REKDEISRSIGQYMR

-242 LEAILEEDTGAEKKL
+242 LETILKEDADTQKQL

-277 AEAYQKEKT
+277 AEAYQKAKT

-387 EAQKERFSNQL
+387 EAQKERLFNQL
-398 SNANERKEKFTKL
+398 GNASDRKEKFTKL
-411 LSEIKSFN
+411 LSEIKDFN

-518 QNGTVETARG
+518 QNGTVETARE

-621 ELRSELPFPDKA
+621 KLRSELPSPDKA

-659 YSACDKELTGVR
+659 YSAYDKELTGVR
-671 SAIAQLGQQLAD
+671 SAIAQLSQQLAD

-692 TTQKNDMTL
+692 NEQKKALTL
-701 RRDKLRKAQ
+701 RKTELRNAHGNVSYRITANTGARDHIAAQ
-710 EDVRHRNK
+710 
-718 NNTTAKNNIHDNA
+718 A
-731 SVLADLEQQYA
+731 STLADLEQQYA

-761 KLETYIQRAYFD
+761 KLETYIQGAYFD

-909 KPSGGSTAEIIA
+909 KPSGGSTAEIIV

>member
-1 MRPLKL
+1 MRPLRL

-197 REKDEISRSIGQYMH
+197 REKDEISRSIGQYMR

-219 SVYSPDVEKARA
+219 SVYSPDVEKAQA

-242 LEAILEEDTGAEKKL
+242 LEAILKEDADTQKQL

-277 AEAYQKEKT
+277 AEAYQKAKT

-398 SNANERKEKFTKL
+398 SNANDRKEKFTKL

-518 QNGTVETARG
+518 QNGTVETARE

-540 TSLEEASAAAE
+540 TSLEEASAAAKKE
-551 KNANALQEEI
+551 AAEI
-561 DGLKK
+561 QSEINGLNK
-566 ELAEMEKSIQRKQE
+566 ELAEIKEKIQRKQALE
-580 LDTQIPGKEKKYQE
+580 KQIPSKEEEYQK
-594 AANDY
+594 AVNAY

-604 EIKVLSG
+604 KIKLCNG
-611 SIDTLETRIA
+611 SIEALQTQAD
-621 ELRSELPFPDKA
+621 ELRSELPSPDKA

-659 YSACDKELTGVR
+659 YSAYDKELTGVR

-692 TTQKNDMTL
+692 NEQKEALTL
-701 RRDKLRKAQ
+701 RKTELRNAQGNVSYRITANTGARDHIAAQ
-710 EDVRHRNK
+710 
-718 NNTTAKNNIHDNA
+718 A
-731 SVLADLEQQYA
+731 STLADLEQQYA

-761 KLETYIQRAYFD
+761 KLETYIQGAYFD

-867 PEALNKAYNTLASL
+867 PEALSKAYNTLASL

-909 KPSGGSTAEIIA
+909 KTSGGSTAEIIV

>member
-71 AAPDTPTYVELTFD
+71 AAPDAPTYVELTFD

-111 QAATAELIYPD
+111 QAATAELIYPN

-197 REKDEISRSIGQYMH
+197 REKDEISRSIGQYMR

-362 AQALQAQLNV
+362 AQALQAQLNA

-518 QNGTVETARG
+518 QNGTVETVRE

-540 TSLEEASAAAE
+540 TSLEEASAAAKKE
-551 KNANALQEEI
+551 AAEI
-561 DGLKK
+561 QSEINGLNK
-566 ELAEMEKSIQRKQE
+566 ELAEIKEKIQRKQALE
-580 LDTQIPGKEKKYQE
+580 KQIPSKEEEYQK
-594 AANDY
+594 AVNAY

-604 EIKVLSG
+604 KIKLCNG
-611 SIDTLETRIA
+611 IEALQTQAD

-633 AAKAQQEADREQLD
+633 AAEAQQEADREQLD

-659 YSACDKELTGVR
+659 YSACDKELTVVQ
-671 SAIAQLGQQLAD
+671 SAITQLNQQLAD

-761 KLETYIQRAYFD
+761 KLETYIQGAYFD